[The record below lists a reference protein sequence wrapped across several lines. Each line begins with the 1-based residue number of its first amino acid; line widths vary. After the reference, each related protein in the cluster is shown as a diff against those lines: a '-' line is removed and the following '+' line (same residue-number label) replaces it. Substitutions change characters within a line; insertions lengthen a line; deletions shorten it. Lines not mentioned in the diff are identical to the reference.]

1 MRKVHLIS
9 VSEPLMFDLALAL
22 KEKGYEVSAS
32 DRGLD
37 EARRLKLE
45 KAGCVYLGDGWFP
58 EQLKA
63 PIYSVVLGST
73 VQQDNP
79 ELLRAKELGLMVQSI
94 PEFLFQRVRSKTRV
108 VVAGTRG
115 KRSILAMIMWILKRQ
130 KMAFDYALARELP
143 PVPHLIE
150 LSYKARIALVEGD
163 ERMTSSFD
171 KRFRLEFYRPHITVI
186 TNLSWTEAV
195 AKCDTPEAY
204 RKIYHALSSS
214 VERDGKIIYFEQDD
228 EANLLAKGVRKDIT
242 ALPYGAHPAQIID
255 GETFLDTRFG
265 NIPVY
270 MPNPYFL
277 TNLNAARLTCRL
289 LGVKDLDFYQ
299 GISEYSLSLRK

>member
-94 PEFLFQRVRSKTRV
+94 PEFLFQRVRGKTRV

-163 ERMTSSFD
+163 ERMTSCFD

-186 TNLSWTEAV
+186 TNSIEILLELADVVAVEVGESQVERPVSELVAFVDQHRPRGRVHRV
-195 AKCDTPEAY
+195 AKGEPVV
-204 RKIYHALSSS
+204 K
-214 VERDGKIIYFEQDD
+214 
-228 EANLLAKGVRKDIT
+228 AKASNGRGCGVAKR
-242 ALPYGAHPAQIID
+242 PG
-255 GETFLDTRFG
+255 
-265 NIPVY
+265 
-270 MPNPYFL
+270 
-277 TNLNAARLTCRL
+277 
-289 LGVKDLDFYQ
+289 
-299 GISEYSLSLRK
+299 LSLALVNLVSK